1 MLPAMQAEA
10 ERILEKNG
18 YEKLPD
24 CFEVDRFQKDA
35 EKILSD
41 LLKGEFREIKKQ
53 VHLIVSAK
61 FKSANVA
68 MVWQYFYNDF
78 NSLIVLNFYRYFYTD
93 PARYKSELEKNLRHE
108 LLHILTDAADDDW
121 QFKDEASL
129 RGIWTSSLS
138 EEIARKERAK

>member
-1 MLPAMQAEA
+1 MQAEA

-24 CFEVDRFQKDA
+24 CFEVDRFREDA
-35 EKILSD
+35 EEILDS
-41 LLKGEFREIKKQ
+41 LLEGEFREIKKQ

-108 LLHILTDAADDDW
+108 LLHVLTGADDDDPD
-121 QFKDEASL
+121 FKHQAFL
-129 RGIWTSSLS
+129 RNIWTSSLS
-138 EEIARKERAK
+138 EEIARKRNAE